1 MKKSLKYS
9 HIFYITLALLILN
22 IIPLIIFRSQI
33 QISTISI
40 VMIALAGII
49 ILNGVFACSLKHKGN
64 FLVIG
69 QYRHAAFS
77 EDKDY
82 TFTDEYEREFR
93 WMLLVYCMAIPF
105 YLPVICF
112 AANWEQTLWAL
123 ALFLAP
129 QLIYVIH
136 GIYQTV
142 QVVKETKRREAQLQK
157 EREEQ
162 EKREELGY
170 WK

>member
-1 MKKSLKYS
+1 MKKRLKYS
-9 HIFYITLALLILN
+9 HIFYITFALFILN
-22 IIPLIIFRSQI
+22 IIPLIIFQNQI
-33 QISTISI
+33 QISTNSI
-40 VMIALAGII
+40 ATIALAGIV
-49 ILNGVFACSLKHKGN
+49 ILQGVLAYSFKHKGN
-64 FLVIG
+64 FLMINR
-69 QYRHAAFS
+69 YRHTGFS

-93 WMLLVYCMAIPF
+93 WMLLIYCLPIPF
-105 YLPVICF
+105 YLPVIFF
-112 AANWEQTLWAL
+112 ATSWKHTIWAL
-123 ALFLAP
+123 ILYIAP
-129 QLIYVIH
+129 QVIYVIH

-142 QVVKETKRREAQLQK
+142 QMVKETKRREAQLQK